1 MYHHSNSVNSMLQHP
16 SAQAQAALTDE
27 NLSANL
33 LSGDLDSLG
42 IQKQS
47 TALGQPSQDSQGE
60 VNLLE

>member
-1 MYHHSNSVNSMLQHP
+1 MLQHP